1 MNLATKVKS
10 WLGLGAEGS
19 WRGPF
24 FGTGELGGRYGI
36 EALGDGWQR
45 NLSIGGRNASVAALQ
60 AAIGAHVSAF
70 TLMPVAHKR
79 KISGGGFEVVE
90 SSAITRWLRH
100 PNAFQTL
107 GEFMSVMIRQLL
119 ETGNAVAV
127 LARNNRYEIVTS
139 VPVNSY
145 TLHTDPESGEI
156 FYWASLADGR
166 NQAQMMVPARD
177 ILHLK
182 INAPIHDLMRGR
194 SPIQF
199 CASSL
204 AANVQLMGFLNS
216 YMANRASPSY
226 ALSTDLPLT
235 GVQMKQ
241 LRDAWNEQSQ
251 ALASGGTPIM
261 GNGLKP
267 VQLGVAPGDDLL
279 VSTFNMTVEDVARAF
294 NMPRALLGI
303 TETAANAEQL
313 MRSWVSLGLGSM
325 VELVEQAIEKSF
337 DMAADEHV
345 EFDHTAMLRL
355 DSEAQMRVI
364 SEAVVKGIFSAD
376 EGRAL
381 LGLAPIPGG
390 YGKVPAA
397 QQQQVPLDLL
407 HQLHMAD
414 LSARLRP
421 EPEPAPE
428 PAKDEKPAEPEKV
441 EDKSA
446 DPVVARALTADL
458 LQRVKK
464 VQA

>member
-1 MNLATKVKS
+1 
-10 WLGLGAEGS
+10 
-19 WRGPF
+19 
-24 FGTGELGGRYGI
+24 
-36 EALGDGWQR
+36 
-45 NLSIGGRNASVAALQ
+45 
-60 AAIGAHVSAF
+60 
-70 TLMPVAHKR
+70 
-79 KISGGGFEVVE
+79 
-90 SSAITRWLRH
+90 
-100 PNAFQTL
+100 
-107 GEFMSVMIRQLL
+107 MIRQLL

-313 MRSWVSLGLGSM
+313 LRSWVSLGLGSM

-414 LSARLRP
+414 LSAKLRP
-421 EPEPAPE
+421 EPALE

-441 EDKSA
+441 EGKSA

-464 VQA
+464 ELV

>member
-36 EALGDGWQR
+36 EAIGDGWQR

-90 SSAITRWLRH
+90 SSAVTRWLRH

-279 VSTFNMTVEDVARAF
+279 VR
-294 NMPRALLGI
+294 
-303 TETAANAEQL
+303 
-313 MRSWVSLGLGSM
+313 VSLGLGSM

-441 EDKSA
+441 EDKSV

-464 VQA
+464 VKV